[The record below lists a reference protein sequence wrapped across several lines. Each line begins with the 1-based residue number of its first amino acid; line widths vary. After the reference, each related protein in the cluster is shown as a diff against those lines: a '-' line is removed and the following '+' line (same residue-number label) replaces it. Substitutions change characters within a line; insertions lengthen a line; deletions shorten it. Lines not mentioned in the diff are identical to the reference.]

1 MSDQVQTAYERLVQV
16 APIVLGM
23 TEPEKESVVQ
33 RLVDALIDAG
43 QVQPDLRESALV
55 AVRAREEQGGCTA
68 LANGIAIPH
77 CRSDLF
83 EEMRVAIGV
92 HSLGVDCGSLDGLPS
107 RIFILALVP
116 AKDPAVHI
124 RFLAEVNRRL
134 LKPEIREHILLGQ
147 TAEAVRELL
156 LQS

>member
-1 MSDQVQTAYERLVQV
+1 MTYEELVLA

-23 TEPEKESVVQ
+23 TESEKGTVVQ

-43 QVQPDLRESALV
+43 QVSPDLRESALA
-55 AVRAREEQGGCTA
+55 AVRAREEQGGCMA

-83 EEMRVAIGV
+83 GEMRVAFGV
-92 HSLGVDCGSLDGLPS
+92 HSIGVDCGSMDDLPS

-116 AKDPAVHI
+116 AKDPAMHI

-134 LKPEIREHILLGQ
+134 LKPEIREHILLAQ
-147 TAEAVRELL
+147 TAESVRELL